1 MKAMPSFVRAATARP
16 RPAGIPQEFL
26 LRDLKEKRK
35 FRLLSR
41 KLSVFVT
48 FVAIYLAALLLD
60 RNISGRMSCFLCSVV
75 QSIVATELLT
85 TPRGTSQTAYN
96 SIASVSDFWDWF
108 ANSLLSIM
116 YSGSDGVEAYTLA
129 THTVIV
135 GGFHVLQTR
144 YRALN
149 FSDPANAD
157 DHCYSDMASL
167 QNQTCYSTTADSTE
181 AFGVT
186 NGSNT
191 SVAELQSLEM
201 FAYSTDNDSAL
212 AGYQTLFLRSS
223 TDGTAEFL
231 RVDLMRQYRWIDRQT
246 KQVAITMPLY
256 NYNLRIWSIVYLT
269 VDFNLAGGIE
279 PTSSI
284 LVTNLE
290 PYDFNV
296 RINVVRSVLE
306 AIFVAHVVYFAVLE
320 VWDVC
325 VLSGGN
331 LKVVGL
337 LSRCFSIGLTDF
349 VLKLNH
355 LPPSTRQKM
364 LALTSFDE
372 YVNALPLMIWDRV
385 LLGLNLLNILLL
397 TGRALK
403 YFQVTKGGRRL
414 MRSVYGAM
422 PEVMSFLPI
431 YFSIIVGYSFAGHM
445 LFGLSSPEWSTFPR
459 AFFRVFELNFGL
471 YDPGP
476 IYDQGGIFSAIFI
489 YSSTIVFCILM
500 LNVFM
505 AIVMSTW
512 ERLSEKEADRASERD
527 QFSRELGF
535 TDALFLM
542 AMKEDQVDAL
552 IDVALNLEGVE
563 LVTRSTFVKAWDD
576 VDDLDTPEWTVSR
589 VLGWYWDRDDAA
601 ATASGFNASTKA
613 LAAFGSSVAISK
625 AISKFNAASSGA
637 TANANASN
645 PSLKKYVGRIPAMKS
660 EDEEDEPVEVINSA
674 RDLDTKPGEALQGKT
689 SSGSTGMTAF
699 AIPMIPWTLK
709 PAVNSAKVTADG

>member
-1 MKAMPSFVRAATARP
+1 MNAMPSFVRAATVRP

-41 KLSVFVT
+41 KLLVFVT
-48 FVAIYLAALLLD
+48 FVVIYLAALLLD
-60 RNISGRMSCFLCSVV
+60 RNISGRTFVLLRLSNT
-75 QSIVATELLT
+75 IVATELLT
-85 TPRGTSQTAYN
+85 MPHGTSQTAYN

-116 YSGSDGVEAYTLA
+116 YSGSDGIEAYTLA

-135 GGFHVLQTR
+135 GGFHMRQTR

-157 DHCYSDMASL
+157 DHCYSDMAPL

-181 AFGVT
+181 AFGAT
-186 NGSNT
+186 NGSNA

-201 FAYSTDNDSAL
+201 FVYSTDNDSAL
-212 AGYQTLFLRSS
+212 TGYQTLFLRSS

-256 NYNLRIWSIVYLT
+256 NYNLRVWSIVYLT

-296 RINVVRSVLE
+296 RINVIRSILE
-306 AIFVAHVVYFAVLE
+306 AIFVAHVVYFAMLE
-320 VWDVC
+320 VWDYV
-325 VLSGGN
+325 VRYGLMNN
-331 LKVVGL
+331 LGDWANIIVNVAIIAWRYASQK
-337 LSRCFSIGLTDF
+337 TA
-349 VLKLNH
+349 
-355 LPPSTRQKM
+355 TRQEM

-372 YVNALPLMIWDRV
+372 YVNALPLMIWDRM

-431 YFSIIVGYSFAGHM
+431 YFSVVVGYSFAGHM
-445 LFGLSSPEWSTFPR
+445 LFGLSFPEWSTFPR

-489 YSSTIVFCILM
+489 YSANVVFCILM

-512 ERLSEKEADRASERD
+512 ERLSEKEANRASERD
-527 QFSRELGF
+527 QFSRVLGF

-542 AMKEDQVDAL
+542 AMKEDHVDAL

-576 VDDLDTPEWTVSR
+576 VDDFDAPEWTVSR

-613 LAAFGSSVAISK
+613 LAAFGSSAAISK
-625 AISKFNAASSGA
+625 AMSKFNAASSRA

-689 SSGSTGMTAF
+689 SSGSTGLTAF
-699 AIPMIPWTLK
+699 GIPMIPWTLK
-709 PAVNSAKVTADG
+709 PPVNSAKVTADG